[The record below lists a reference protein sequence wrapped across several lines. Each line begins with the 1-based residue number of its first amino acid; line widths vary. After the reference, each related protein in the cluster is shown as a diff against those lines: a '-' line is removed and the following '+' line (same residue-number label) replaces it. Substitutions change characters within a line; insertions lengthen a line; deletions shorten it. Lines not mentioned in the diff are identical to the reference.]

1 MKKVVLL
8 VLLGFAFVLFG
19 CLDYNETLNLASN
32 GSGILVFK
40 VGLNESLYDLGDSN
54 TMDGFDEN
62 SIRKDFEGITGVK
75 VIDSKS
81 YSKDGS
87 HWTEITL
94 KFESLEDL
102 SKVKDNVDQGD
113 FIGQLSM
120 QKDSDGNHHFTRT
133 IALDDSEPDSNDFS
147 SKMLES
153 MMGKY
158 SWTYQTKFPGK
169 VISANTDQQNINS
182 KDNTVTWTFSF
193 GSLMRGP
200 QVMEATFAPA
210 GNGNIWIMAFGIIL
224 IVGIGLVI
232 VRRMQKQ
239 SA

>member
-1 MKKVVLL
+1 MKKLFSLILLSFVLL
-8 VLLGFAFVLFG
+8 LLG

-32 GSGILVFK
+32 GSGVLTFK
-40 VGLNESLYDLGDSN
+40 VGLNESLFNLGDSN
-54 TMDGFDEN
+54 TMDGFDES
-62 SIRKDFEGITGVK
+62 SIRKDFEGIQGVK

-81 YSKDGS
+81 YSEDGS
-87 HWTEITL
+87 RWTEVTL
-94 KFESLEDL
+94 EFESLNDL

-113 FIGQLSM
+113 FIGQMSM
-120 QKDSDGNHHFTRT
+120 QRDSDGNHHFTRT
-133 IALDDSEPDSNDFS
+133 IALDNSEPDSNDFS

-224 IVGIGLVI
+224 VVGIGLVL
-232 VRRMQKQ
+232 VQRNRKQ
-239 SA
+239 RA